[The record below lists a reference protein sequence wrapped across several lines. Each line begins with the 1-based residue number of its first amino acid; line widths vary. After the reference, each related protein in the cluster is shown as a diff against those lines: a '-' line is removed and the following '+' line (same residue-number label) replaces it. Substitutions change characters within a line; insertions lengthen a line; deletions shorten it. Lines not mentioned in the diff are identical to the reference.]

1 MGFSI
6 RNSRLVS
13 VGLAGVIAVGVVG
26 ATAVAFADEPDGG
39 SQQANPDNGARKHHP
54 IVLGVSALLKDSGV
68 TRDEL
73 KQGGQD
79 GLTLAQI
86 IDQYGDISSAQA
98 KQHALDA
105 LSTRLDEAVA
115 SGKIKQEE
123 ADKIEA
129 NSPAMLDKLLAAVPG
144 EHRGDKHPRIHAIAK
159 NALETVAN
167 VLGTDVAT
175 LRQQLAGG
183 QTIAEI
189 AGPQTQAVSTPSPPT
204 PTRPSIRPWKTAT
217 CPPTRPT
224 TRRRKQPRPS
234 RSSSTKVCRSAPTAR
249 SRTAKLA
256 RRSAAASIHPILSSP
271 QTPPGNC

>member
-189 AGPQTQAVSTPSPPT
+189 AGPQTQAVIDALTSDANAAIDKAVENGNLPADKADDAKAKAAQAIEKFVNEGLPKRPDGAKPHREAGPKVRRGVNPSN
-204 PTRPSIRPWKTAT
+204 S
-217 CPPTRPT
+217 
-224 TRRRKQPRPS
+224 Q
-234 RSSSTKVCRSAPTAR
+234 
-249 SRTAKLA
+249 
-256 RRSAAASIHPILSSP
+256 
-271 QTPPGNC
+271 